1 MLSKR
6 VLQFILLYLLLQ
18 FSKTMRQAGVREL
31 ESVLTQIA
39 KLLKEA
45 KVTFKK
51 NRLITIYIYISCFFA
66 FVVG

>member
-1 MLSKR
+1 MR
-6 VLQFILLYLLLQ
+6 V
-18 FSKTMRQAGVREL
+18 AGVREL

-51 NRLITIYIYISCFFA
+51 NR
-66 FVVG
+66 